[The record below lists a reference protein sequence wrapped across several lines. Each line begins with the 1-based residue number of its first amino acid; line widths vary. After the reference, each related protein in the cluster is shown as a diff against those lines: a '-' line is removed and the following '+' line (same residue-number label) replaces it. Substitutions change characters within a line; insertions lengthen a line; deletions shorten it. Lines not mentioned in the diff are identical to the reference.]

1 MVTLFGAS
9 YEAECGLNAV
19 FRKGN
24 AIKFILRPGESWPTD
39 ISGGSDGHR
48 AELDGYRQIMS
59 VGATYWCAWQ
69 FQMDAGPIS
78 RASWL
83 LSRQY
88 HNAYNHWINR
98 ATQRIV
104 FAKTGG
110 NPIGSVPLVY
120 GRVYSFVER
129 IIPGTSGRVTTWVD
143 GVLVAEPAG
152 AKMLVR
158 YGERVEVDGR
168 RARLARPDL
177 PVPEAD
183 NDLVTALKAWRLER
197 ARRDGVPAYVVLHDS
212 HIEEIARRAPATL
225 RELASCPGI
234 GPTKL
239 DRYGDEILAIVDA
252 AGGI

>member
-1 MVTLFGAS
+1 VTLFGAS

-143 GVLVAEPAG
+143 GVLVADQAG
-152 AKMLVR
+152 A
-158 YGERVEVDGR
+158 
-168 RARLARPDL
+168 
-177 PVPEAD
+177 
-183 NDLVTALKAWRLER
+183 VT
-197 ARRDGVPAYVVLHDS
+197 P
-212 HIEEIARRAPATL
+212 
-225 RELASCPGI
+225 
-234 GPTKL
+234 
-239 DRYGDEILAIVDA
+239 DRYPKLGLYGDKTDPVTLTARYDNFMFGTADLTERIA
-252 AGGI
+252 APPAATPGWLT